1 MNSFKDMGLSPEIV
15 GALHDLGFKKP
26 FPIQER
32 VIPILWSGS
41 DVIGQA
47 HTGSGKTAAFGLP
60 ILEIIDEKNPVVQ
73 ALIVVPTREL
83 AVQVAREINS
93 YAKNTYKRALALY
106 GGESIYAQLDAM
118 RERPQII
125 VGTPGRLLDH
135 IDRKSL
141 KLEEVLCVIL
151 DEADRMLDMGFIED
165 VEQILRAT
173 SGAHQTAL
181 FSATI
186 PQELLKLARKY
197 MKNPREIL
205 IESDDLN
212 VKEIEQHFLVTD
224 PKKRI
229 DSLIRLLHSEKVGR
243 AIVFCRTKRD
253 TFWLN
258 RMLHERGV
266 SSVAINGNLS
276 QGQRDRAMEAFVKGR
291 SRIMVATDLAS
302 RGLDIDGVTHIINFD
317 VPDDPYAYFHRIGR
331 TGRAGKKGIAI
342 TMVTPPQRDNFD
354 RIQEVGGN
362 VIKKAQIQREVPQH
376 SVATCISN

>member
-205 IESDDLN
+205 LESDDLN

-253 TFWLN
+253 TFWVN

-317 VPDDPYAYFHRIGR
+317 VPDDPYSYFHRIGR

-342 TMVTPPQRDNFD
+342 TMVTPPQRANFE
-354 RIQEVGGN
+354 RIQKVGGN
-362 VIKKAQIQREVPQH
+362 VIKNAQIRREVPQH
-376 SVATCISN
+376 SVATRTSD

>member
-1 MNSFKDMGLSPEIV
+1 MNSFEDMGLSPEIV

-32 VIPILWSGS
+32 VIPILWSGC

-93 YAKNTYKRALALY
+93 YAKKTYKRALALY

-135 IDRKSL
+135 IYRKSL

-317 VPDDPYAYFHRIGR
+317 VPDDPYSYFHRIGR

-342 TMVTPPQRDNFD
+342 TMVTPPQRANFE

-376 SVATCISN
+376 SVATCTSN

>member
-205 IESDDLN
+205 LESDDLN

-342 TMVTPPQRDNFD
+342 TMVTPPQRANFE

>member
-205 IESDDLN
+205 LESDDLN

-253 TFWLN
+253 TFWVN

-342 TMVTPPQRDNFD
+342 TMVTPPQRANFE

>member
-1 MNSFKDMGLSPEIV
+1 MNSFEDMGLSPEIV

-141 KLEEVLCVIL
+141 KLDEVLCVIL

-186 PQELLKLARKY
+186 PRELLKLAQRY

-229 DSLIRLLHSEKVGR
+229 ESLIRLLHSEKVGR

-258 RMLHERGV
+258 RMLHERGI

-317 VPDDPYAYFHRIGR
+317 VPDDPYSYFHRIGR

-342 TMVTPPQRDNFD
+342 TMVTPPQRANFE

-362 VIKKAQIQREVPQH
+362 VIKNAQIRREVPQH
-376 SVATCISN
+376 SVGTCTSN

>member
-1 MNSFKDMGLSPEIV
+1 MNSFEDMGLSPEIV
-15 GALHDLGFKKP
+15 GALYDLGFKKP

-106 GGESIYAQLDAM
+106 GGESIYVQLDAM

-135 IDRKSL
+135 INRKSL

-173 SGAHQTAL
+173 SGVHQTAL

-186 PQELLKLARKY
+186 PQDLLKLARKY

-302 RGLDIDGVTHIINFD
+302 RGLDINGVTHIINFD

-342 TMVTPPQRDNFD
+342 TMVTPPQRANFE

>member
-1 MNSFKDMGLSPEIV
+1 MNSFEDMGLNPKIV
-15 GALHDLGFKKP
+15 GALDDLGFKKP

-41 DVIGQA
+41 DVIGQS

-60 ILEIIDEKNPVVQ
+60 ILEIIDEKNPAVQ

-141 KLEEVLCVIL
+141 KLDEVLCVIL

-186 PQELLKLARKY
+186 PQELLKLARRY

-205 IESDDLN
+205 IESIDLN

-224 PKKRI
+224 TKKRI
-229 DSLIRLLHSEKVGR
+229 ESLIRLLHSEKVGR

-258 RMLHERGV
+258 RMLHERGI

-317 VPDDPYAYFHRIGR
+317 VPDDPYSYFHRIGR

-342 TMVTPPQRDNFD
+342 TMVTPPQRANFE
-354 RIQEVGGN
+354 RIQKVGGN
-362 VIKKAQIQREVPQH
+362 VIKNAQIRREVPQH
-376 SVATCISN
+376 SVATCTSN

>member
-15 GALHDLGFKKP
+15 GALCDLGFKKP

-60 ILEIIDEKNPVVQ
+60 ILEIINEKNPVVQ

-141 KLEEVLCVIL
+141 KLDEVLCVIL

-186 PQELLKLARKY
+186 PRELLKLARRY

-229 DSLIRLLHSEKVGR
+229 ESLVRLLHSEKVGR

-258 RMLHERGV
+258 RMLHERGI

-317 VPDDPYAYFHRIGR
+317 VPDDPYSYFHRIGR

-342 TMVTPPQRDNFD
+342 TMVTPPQRANFE

-362 VIKKAQIQREVPQH
+362 VIKNAQIRREVPQH
-376 SVATCISN
+376 SVGTCTSN

>member
-1 MNSFKDMGLSPEIV
+1 MNSFEDMGLSPEIV

-141 KLEEVLCVIL
+141 KLNEVLCVIL

-186 PQELLKLARKY
+186 PRELLKLARRY

-229 DSLIRLLHSEKVGR
+229 ESLIRLLHSEKVGR

-258 RMLHERGV
+258 RMLHERGI

-317 VPDDPYAYFHRIGR
+317 VPDDPYSYFHRIGR

-342 TMVTPPQRDNFD
+342 TMVTPPQRANFE

-362 VIKKAQIQREVPQH
+362 VIKNAQIRREVPQH
-376 SVATCISN
+376 SVATCTSN

>member
-60 ILEIIDEKNPVVQ
+60 ILEIIDDKNPVVQ

-342 TMVTPPQRDNFD
+342 TMVTPPQRANFE

>member
-1 MNSFKDMGLSPEIV
+1 MNSFEDMGLSPEIV
-15 GALHDLGFKKP
+15 GALYDLGFKKP

-106 GGESIYAQLDAM
+106 GGESIYVQLDAM

-173 SGAHQTAL
+173 SGVHQTAL

-186 PQELLKLARKY
+186 PQDLLKLARKY

-205 IESDDLN
+205 LESDDLN

-342 TMVTPPQRDNFD
+342 TMVTPPQRANFE